1 MPSPEQFELYSII
14 GRDFGTSAIWKLY
27 AEDSSFP
34 EMGSHEAMHF
44 LAFLVTNLKA
54 MSITGTC
61 YCRRPIQA
69 MLEAKN
75 PAARPGS
82 SDGSAQ

>member
-1 MPSPEQFELYSII
+1 MPTPEQFELYSII
-14 GRDFGTSAIWKLY
+14 GRDHGTSVIWQVY
-27 AEDSSFP
+27 AEDSAFA
-34 EMGSHEAMHF
+34 EMGAHEAMHF
-44 LAFLVTNLKA
+44 LAYLLTSLKA
-54 MSITGTC
+54 MRITGTC

-69 MLEAKN
+69 MLETKN